1 MASKFLN
8 SFVNIDEYNAYKE
21 SADYERPNVAYII
34 DEDRVIVDNG
44 QPTTPDS
51 PVDPPVDPN
60 PPTPGDFDEG
70 WLTGQFLDPENV
82 IIRQSPVRDYAFSGT
97 NAQRVTLYGDTG
109 QYLFENCSVQE
120 VLFGD
125 EWRPTSVRNL
135 FRNARIDHLP
145 PVPSV
150 VSGDIDMGDMFH
162 SCRNLKEV
170 EFWATEPFR
179 FLTGF
184 YNSTIK
190 KLILHCPPPT
200 NGCDIPDSMV
210 WIFVPDEYVD
220 DWKTRYDY
228 IEELG
233 VKILPL
239 STKDNYDAN
248 AVSEFI
254 EYNGRLAVTDPFGKI
269 LRKIDREGGED
280 TWSPGEGSESRINF
294 YNWNPN
300 GWYDMVL
307 EEDGRYLTIH
317 RNEPSESIHYVDW
330 TVPDRQNWYG
340 EDLLD
345 SEGRPIFDAW
355 NVKITFY
362 LDERVEAESPMY
374 SSESLTTPII
384 APENGPASFEIY
396 WDEENGGL
404 LWRDTPTGD
413 FEAKVRALNNG
424 EFPNPFISTEDI
436 TVTCQFYK
444 YGDIIQ
450 SLDGNHITFTHE
462 EGENGE
468 YVNQVGFVNLEG
480 TTDLDGQPLLN
491 EDGSPHFD
499 GIKFNVFFDK
509 QNGRG
514 VEYHSG
520 LIPF

>member
-1 MASKFLN
+1 MSKYLN
-8 SFVNIDEYNAYKE
+8 TFQTM
-21 SADYERPNVAYII
+21 ADYEAYRASDSFETPNVAYIL
-34 DEDRVIVDNG
+34 ETQSVIVENG
-44 QPTTPDS
+44 EQQPDT

-82 IIRQSPVRDYAFSGT
+82 IIRQSPVRNYAFTGT
-97 NAQRVTLYGDTG
+97 NAQRVTLYGGTG
-109 QYLFENCSVQE
+109 QYLFENSSVQE

-125 EWRPTSVRNL
+125 EWRPTSVRDL
-135 FRNARIDHLP
+135 FRNAPIDHLA

-150 VSGDIDMGDMFH
+150 VSGDIDMGDMFFG
-162 SCRNLKEV
+162 CPNLKEV

-184 YNSTIK
+184 YNSGVK

-200 NGCDIPDSMV
+200 DGCDIPDSMA

-220 DWKTRYDY
+220 EWKTRYDY
-228 IEELG
+228 IEEQG

-330 TVPDRQNWYG
+330 TVPDRTDWEG
-340 EDLLD
+340 RDLLD
-345 SEGRPIFDAW
+345 ENARPNFDAW
-355 NVKITFY
+355 NVKITFD
-362 LDERVEAESPMY
+362 LDGWVEVESPMY
-374 SSESLTTPII
+374 SSENLTTPIV

-424 EFPNPFISTEDI
+424 EFPNQYFPTEDI
-436 TVTCQFYK
+436 NFYCQFYR
-444 YGDIIQ
+444 YGGIVLQ
-450 SLDGNHITFTHE
+450 LDGNYVYFTHE

-468 YVNQVGFVNLEG
+468 YLNQVGFENLEG
-480 TTDLDGQPLLN
+480 MTDSNGQPLFN
-491 EDGSPHFD
+491 EEGMPTFD
-499 GIKFNVFFDK
+499 GIEFNTLFEK
-509 QNGRG
+509 QNGRF

-520 LIPF
+520 LITFGM